1 MANEAISLVL
11 FGTFLIIAGLMLLAL
26 RNKEKVEGGAL
37 IMIGPI
43 PIVLGSSA
51 RVVKALIILGFAIFL
66 IMFFAMV
73 I

>member
-43 PIVLGSSA
+43 PIVLGSSV

>member
-51 RVVKALIILGFAIFL
+51 RVVKALIILGVAIFL

>member
-43 PIVLGSSA
+43 PVVLGSSA
-51 RVVKALIILGFAIFL
+51 RVVKALIILGVAILL

>member
-1 MANEAISLVL
+1 
-11 FGTFLIIAGLMLLAL
+11 MLLAL

-43 PIVLGSSA
+43 PIVLGSSV
-51 RVVKALIILGFAIFL
+51 RVVKALIILGVAIFL

>member
-43 PIVLGSSA
+43 PIVLGSSV
-51 RVVKALIILGFAIFL
+51 RVVKALIILGVAIFL